1 MKKILIIED
10 NQLTIDLLVYALQKE
25 GYKVEAVPNG
35 REAYKALKEFDPDLV
50 TLDLIL
56 PDMDGFDLCRDIKK
70 KYNIPIIILS
80 GKNDRDNRL
89 KGLQIGAD
97 DFMIKPFYPDEL
109 LIRISNI
116 ISKQDGEGDRQGH
129 KRIELSC
136 GLTIDEDKREI
147 IDTRSGELIN
157 LTVIEYKILLFLV
170 NNKNF
175 VQERAAILYEVWE
188 NDSNFNT
195 RTVDTHI
202 QRLRNKLGVY
212 KECIVSIR
220 GVGYKFEDKEL

>member
-25 GYKVEAVPNG
+25 GYKVETALNG
-35 REAYKALKEFDPDLV
+35 REAYKALKEFNPDLV
-50 TLDLIL
+50 TLDLML

-70 KYNIPIIILS
+70 KYNIPVIILS

-116 ISKQDGEGDRQGH
+116 LSKQEGQGDRQGH

-136 GLTIDEDKREI
+136 GLTIDEDKIEV
-147 IDTRSGELIN
+147 IDTRSGKLIN
-157 LTVIEYKILLFLV
+157 LTNIEYKILLFLV
-170 NNKNF
+170 SNKNF
-175 VQERAAILYEVWE
+175 VQERASILYEIWE
-188 NDSNFNT
+188 EDGNFNT

-202 QRLRNKLGVY
+202 QRLRKKLGVY
-212 KECIVSIR
+212 KECIISIR

>member
-25 GYKVEAVPNG
+25 GYKVQAVSNG
-35 REAYKALKEFDPDLV
+35 KDAYKSLKEFEPDLV
-50 TLDLIL
+50 TLDLML
-56 PDMDGFDLCRDIKK
+56 PDMDGFDICRDIKL
-70 KYNIPIIILS
+70 KYDIPTIILS

-89 KGLQIGAD
+89 KGLKIGAD

-109 LIRISNI
+109 LIRIENI
-116 ISKQDGEGDRQGH
+116 FSKQDGENNIEEHR
-129 KRIELSC
+129 KIELAC
-136 GLTIDEDKREI
+136 GLTIDPDKREI
-147 IDTRSGELIN
+147 LDTKNNELIN

-175 VQERAAILYEVWE
+175 VQERASILYKVWE

-202 QRLRNKLGVY
+202 QRLRNKLGKY
-212 KECIVSIR
+212 KECIVSVR